1 MDSNFSS
8 DFFSGNRKE
17 LRRRLGDDAPIII
30 SANGLVQRNS
40 DINYPFRQDSNFWYL
55 TGIEDP
61 DLILVMD
68 GDEEYLIAPWRDKI
82 RKAFDGQID
91 SDKNTSISGIKVV
104 MDEEEGK
111 QKLTNR
117 LKKLKNSY
125 VIKPPDTFD
134 KRHGLY
140 TNPARGAL
148 YAQLKEI
155 NPKMELVDI
164 RKQLAHLRMIKQPE
178 ELVAIKRAVEIT
190 VDTFKDVQKEI
201 AKCDNEYQVQDYFN
215 QKFSKAHSGHAYQ
228 PIVAGGRML
237 ALCTISKITK
247 ILLKMSWFL
256 LMPELN
262 GRIMLAT

>member
-68 GDEEYLIAPWRDKI
+68 GDEEYLIAPWRDEI

-104 MDEEEGK
+104 MDEEKVSKNLPIG
-111 QKLTNR
+111 
-117 LKKLKNSY
+117 LKN
-125 VIKPPDTFD
+125 
-134 KRHGLY
+134 
-140 TNPARGAL
+140 
-148 YAQLKEI
+148 
-155 NPKMELVDI
+155 
-164 RKQLAHLRMIKQPE
+164 
-178 ELVAIKRAVEIT
+178 
-190 VDTFKDVQKEI
+190 
-201 AKCDNEYQVQDYFN
+201 
-215 QKFSKAHSGHAYQ
+215 
-228 PIVAGGRML
+228 
-237 ALCTISKITK
+237 
-247 ILLKMSWFL
+247 
-256 LMPELN
+256 
-262 GRIMLAT
+262 